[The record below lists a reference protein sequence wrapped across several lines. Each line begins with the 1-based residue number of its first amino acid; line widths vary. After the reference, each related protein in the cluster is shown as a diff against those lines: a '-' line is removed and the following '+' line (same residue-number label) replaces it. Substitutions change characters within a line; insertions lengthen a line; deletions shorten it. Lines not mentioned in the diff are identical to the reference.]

1 MQARRRDARRLKLL
15 VCASIIAALARA
27 RADLWDGGALRLR
40 GGARGLNRGA
50 FEELERAAEEQ
61 TKALEA
67 VQPDA
72 AARWRAL
79 QEKWNERA
87 KALGVKG
94 MPADERTEMFDPDIP
109 IRRDVME
116 FLLDGPY
123 VRYVRRSLRPHRA
136 GRGPANRYET
146 IVILLACLI

>member
-123 VRYVRRSLRPHRA
+123 VRYVRRCMRPHRA
-136 GRGPANRYET
+136 GRGRAMFRLF
-146 IVILLACLI
+146 VKR